1 LEGILQPISMMS
13 AVKSCT
19 INKPGQPINRSKRAP
34 EEETMGIKQQEAGWP
49 TKQWGAKQTD

>member
-1 LEGILQPISMMS
+1 MLQPILMTS

-19 INKPGQPINRSKRAP
+19 INKPGQPIYSSKRAP
-34 EEETMGIKQQEAGWP
+34 DEETMGIKQQEAGWP